1 VCDSFV
7 HIEGLILAKFEYGS
21 ANMQRLDGCFVYS
34 ASDLNDYLECKRL
47 TELEA
52 LVARKRLLRPDSQDE
67 RAELIRRKGEEH
79 EQRHLDAL
87 IERYPGEV
95 VQFDRAQPG
104 VEQYR
109 QAEVRTLEAMQRGVR
124 VIYQATFFDG
134 EFIGHADFLRRV
146 EAPSSL
152 GDYGYEV
159 VDTKLALAPKAYYL
173 VQLCNYSE
181 HLERL
186 QGRLPEFGHVVFGN
200 GEEQRFRMNDY
211 MAYYRHLKR
220 AFLDFANNST
230 FDQVNDA
237 AIYPFRCSHCDICPW
252 DDACAKRRA
261 NDDHLSLV
269 AGMRR
274 DQIAKFETA
283 GIERVTHLA
292 DATDGQ
298 RPDGMNPETFIK
310 LRRQASLQVQG
321 RDSLGTIY
329 ELLTHEPPLGF
340 ALLPQ
345 PSPGDVF
352 FDIEGDPL
360 YEPDR
365 SLEYL
370 LGCWMPDD
378 NPPFRAF
385 WGLDRAAEKHALE
398 EFVDFVM
405 ERRKRYPA
413 LHVYHYANYEKAAL
427 RRLAQ
432 AHCTREEEI
441 DVLLRGEVLVDLF
454 AVVRQA
460 LAISE
465 DGYGLK
471 KVERLYNLER
481 ETDVRKGD
489 ESIVMFELWL
499 LGRDQRILND
509 IERYNQDDCRST
521 HRLRDWLLE
530 HRPEAIEKYGIDLPL
545 RPPKAPDEPCHAE
558 FTAGCKK
565 CITRQKEE
573 REEARRSDLERRLLG
588 SVPAPQSE
596 DEYRSM
602 SPQGRMRYLMATLL
616 AYHRREE
623 KPEWWIFFDRCENLD
638 GLREFDRESIGGL
651 TLREDIPPQ
660 ETKQSNIYTYAFP
673 EQHHKLA
680 AGDDVHNPR
689 VRKSAGTVVSLND
702 ETRLLGLKTTASI
715 EDARAITELI
725 PRPPLSANVQRDAL
739 ARIARSFLDENLF
752 KEYPATY
759 DLLANRDP
767 RVRGDRTLQPP
778 TVNTEYVSGAV
789 AALDNSYLFVQGPPG
804 SGKSTYGSQAICD
817 LLERGQRVAIT
828 SNSHRAIHNLLRKV
842 EECIAARGGSF
853 RGRYKHTKKN
863 LESEYRDSRFIESYD
878 SNEEFYGDDY
888 LLAGGT
894 GWLFARE
901 ELAKKFDYLFIDEA
915 GQVALADALAL
926 SACARNVVLLGDP
939 SQLAQVGQGQ
949 QPLHG
954 GDSVLEHLLGSERTV
969 APHRGIFLDVSYRMQ
984 PDICAFI
991 SETMYEQRLRPADS
1005 TREHRIIVGG
1015 QERAGL
1021 YYVEVEHTGNSS
1033 SSEEEADEIVAH
1045 VARLRE
1051 RGTLSDSKPPAQA
1064 GVARPLTDRDIIVVT
1079 PYNAQRRLIQRKLRA
1094 AGFDIEAGAGIE
1106 VGTVDKFQGQ
1116 EAAVVFYSM
1125 ATSSGDDM
1133 PRNMEFLFERNRFNV
1148 AISRA
1153 RAVSVLVCSPR
1164 LLDISCRSAEE
1175 MALANLLCAFAERAK
1190 CGLGLL
1196 HGEGDDRSV
1205 AGPVELEA
1213 PRGRA

>member
-1 VCDSFV
+1 
-7 HIEGLILAKFEYGS
+7 
-21 ANMQRLDGCFVYS
+21 
-34 ASDLNDYLECKRL
+34 
-47 TELEA
+47 
-52 LVARKRLLRPDSQDE
+52 VARKKLIRPNSQDE
-67 RAELIRRKGEEH
+67 RADLIRRKGEEH

-95 VQFDRAQPG
+95 VQFDRARPG
-104 VEQYR
+104 AEQYR
-109 QAEVRTLEAMQRGVR
+109 QAEVRTLEAMQRGMR
-124 VIYQATFFDG
+124 VIYQAIFFDG
-134 EFIGHADFLRRV
+134 EFIGLADFLRRV
-146 EAPSSL
+146 EVPSSL
-152 GDYGYEV
+152 GNYGYEV

-181 HLERL
+181 HLDRL

-220 AFLDFANNST
+220 AFLKHVT
-230 FDQVNDA
+230 KPGFDEATNVA
-237 AIYPFRCSHCDICPW
+237 TYPFRCSHCGICPW
-252 DDACAKRRA
+252 DDACAKQRA
-261 NDDHLSLV
+261 DDDHLSLV

-274 DQIAKFETA
+274 DQIDKFEGA

-292 DATDGQ
+292 DAADAQ
-298 RPDGMNPETFIK
+298 RPNGMSPETFVK

-321 RDSLGTIY
+321 RDSLEAIY
-329 ELLTHEPPLGF
+329 ELLAHEPPLGF
-340 ALLPQ
+340 AYLPQ

-352 FDIEGDPL
+352 FDMEGDPL
-360 YEPDR
+360 YEPGR

-385 WGLDRAAEKHALE
+385 WGLDRAGEKLAFE
-398 EFVDFVM
+398 DFVDFVT

-471 KVERLYNLER
+471 KVERLYKLER

-499 LGRDQRILND
+499 LARDQRILDD
-509 IERYNQDDCRST
+509 IEKYNQDDCRST

-530 HRPEAIEKYGIDLPL
+530 RRPEAVEKYGIDLPL
-545 RPPKAPDEPCHAE
+545 RAVKAPDEPCHAE
-558 FTAGCKK
+558 FTVACKK

-573 REEARRSDLERRLLG
+573 REEAARSDLERRLFG
-588 SVPAPQSE
+588 TVPAPQSE

-602 SPQGRMRYLMATLL
+602 SPQRRMRYLMATLL

-623 KPEWWIFFDRCENLD
+623 KPEWWAFFDRCENVD
-638 GLREFDRESIGGL
+638 GLREFDKESIGGL

-660 ETKQSNIYTYAFP
+660 EIKRSSIYTYAFP

-689 VRKSAGTVVSLND
+689 ARKPAVTIVSLND
-702 ETRLLGLKTTASI
+702 ETRLLELKTTASI
-715 EDARAITELI
+715 EGARAITELI
-725 PRPPLSANVQRDAL
+725 PRPPPSANVQRDAL
-739 ARIARSFLDENLF
+739 ARIARSFLDEKLF

-767 RVRGDRTLQPP
+767 RVRGERTLQPP
-778 TVNTEYVSGAV
+778 VVNAESVCGAV
-789 AALDNSYLFVQGPPG
+789 TALDNSYLFIQGPPG
-804 SGKSTYGSQAICD
+804 SGKSTYGSQAICA
-817 LLERGQRVAIT
+817 LLERGQRVAVT
-828 SNSHRAIHNLLRKV
+828 SNSHKAIHNLLRKV
-842 EECIAARGGSF
+842 EECTAGRGGSF

-863 LESEYRDSRFIESYD
+863 PDSEYRNSRFIESYD

-894 GWLFARE
+894 GWLFARP
-901 ELAKKFDYLFIDEA
+901 ELARKFDYLFIDEA

-926 SACARNVVLLGDP
+926 SACAKNVVLLGDP

-949 QPLHG
+949 QPLHA
-954 GDSVLEHLLGSERTV
+954 GDSVLEHLLGSEQTV
-969 APHRGIFLDVSYRMQ
+969 APDRGIFLDVSYRMQ

-991 SETMYEQRLRPADS
+991 SEAMYDDRLRAADS
-1005 TREHRIIVGG
+1005 TREHRVIVGS
-1015 QERAGL
+1015 RALAGL
-1021 YYVEVEHTGNSS
+1021 YYVDVEHAGNSS
-1033 SSEEEADEIVAH
+1033 RSEEEADEIVTR
-1045 VARLRE
+1045 VALLRE
-1051 RGTLSDSKPPAQA
+1051 RGMVVDSKPPQRE
-1064 GVARPLTDRDIIVVT
+1064 GVARLLTDRDIIIVT
-1079 PYNAQRRLIQRKLRA
+1079 PYNAQRRLIQRKLRG
-1094 AGFDIEAGAGIE
+1094 AGFDIEARTGIE

-1125 ATSSGDDM
+1125 ATSSGEDM

-1164 LLDISCRSAEE
+1164 LLDISCRTPEE
-1175 MALANLLCAFAERAK
+1175 MALANLLCAFVERAK
-1190 CGLGLL
+1190 SGLGLSY
-1196 HGEGDDRSV
+1196 GEGDGRS
-1205 AGPVELEA
+1205 AASPVEIEA
-1213 PRGRA
+1213 LGGGA